1 MEYTLGKITLPTSK
15 GHPGSEELEDE
26 TPLEERITAYIYDN
40 LMGRQSTFKGPFG
53 RKQVVYADLV
63 STGRSLKFLENFMMC
78 EILPA
83 LSDSEAMTTVTGLQT
98 MLYLDETRLVQCNS
112 ISLLLASNQNFTR
125 KIVINILQN
134 RRKAALAIKTLQIV
148 EIQLFQ
154 TSSVWCYIFFLA

>member
-15 GHPGSEELEDE
+15 GHPGSEVLEDE

-98 MLYLDETRLVQCNS
+98 MLYLDETRLV
-112 ISLLLASNQNFTR
+112 
-125 KIVINILQN
+125 
-134 RRKAALAIKTLQIV
+134 
-148 EIQLFQ
+148 
-154 TSSVWCYIFFLA
+154 